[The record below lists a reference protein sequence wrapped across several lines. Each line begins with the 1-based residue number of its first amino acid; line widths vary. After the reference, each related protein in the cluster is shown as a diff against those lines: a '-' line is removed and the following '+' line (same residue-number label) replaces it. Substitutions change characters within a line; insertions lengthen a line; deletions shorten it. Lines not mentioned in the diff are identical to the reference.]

1 MTGRRLCLPGPFTG
15 PRLQTDIASAR
26 WSSSTMSATI
36 PGAVEI
42 ITLPNK
48 AAMKRTTSRVARFLA
63 SAQGM
68 IKTVKM
74 NKQAMQTGFRPYNS
88 LNGAINMDPTARPMR
103 YKVNPN
109 VTMVVEVPNSAAICD
124 SPEVYDVEYNTLEG
138 ISVVIA

>member
-1 MTGRRLCLPGPFTG
+1 
-15 PRLQTDIASAR
+15 
-26 WSSSTMSATI
+26 MSATI

-74 NKQAMQTGFRPYNS
+74 NKQAIQTGFRPYNS